1 MEKVLEDNPLA
12 WEKYPVFYFD
22 FNTADFERENVLE
35 KILDDHLKNW
45 EAIYGDE
52 YKDDILELR
61 FQHLLKLA
69 KEKTGKR
76 AVVLVDEYD
85 KPLFDDSGDK
95 TRNKNLFKGFFSALK
110 SYDSYLEFVL
120 ITGVTKF
127 TKVSIF
133 SDLNQLNDIS
143 LDARYAGIC
152 GITEEELTA
161 NFEQEIQAMAKDN
174 DLSYEEC
181 LCTLRKNYDG
191 YHFHQDGE
199 GVYNPFSLLNAFDK
213 KEFGSYWFS
222 TGTPTF
228 LVDKLRKSR
237 FDIKEV
243 TKGTVY
249 ADAIALSDYR
259 AENPDPIPLF
269 YQTGYLTIKGY
280 DRKYKSYELGY
291 PNDEVKYGFLRS
303 LTGIYLQEEEQNPL
317 DVRGFGND
325 IEHANMDSL
334 RDRFISLFARLP
346 YTTDEKPVEQNFQN
360 AVYIVFMLLGEFVHT
375 EVHSAKGRADCIVE
389 TKNYVYIFEFKRDES
404 ADVALK
410 QIEDQGYALAYSADK
425 RTVLKI
431 GVSFDSQARELVEWK
446 VK

>member
-1 MEKVLEDNPLA
+1 M
-12 WEKYPVFYFD
+12 
-22 FNTADFERENVLE
+22 
-35 KILDDHLKNW
+35 
-45 EAIYGDE
+45 
-52 YKDDILELR
+52 
-61 FQHLLKLA
+61 
-69 KEKTGKR
+69 
-76 AVVLVDEYD
+76 
-85 KPLFDDSGDK
+85 
-95 TRNKNLFKGFFSALK
+95 
-110 SYDSYLEFVL
+110 
-120 ITGVTKF
+120 
-127 TKVSIF
+127 
-133 SDLNQLNDIS
+133 
-143 LDARYAGIC
+143 
-152 GITEEELTA
+152 
-161 NFEQEIQAMAKDN
+161 
-174 DLSYEEC
+174 
-181 LCTLRKNYDG
+181 
-191 YHFHQDGE
+191 
-199 GVYNPFSLLNAFDK
+199 
-213 KEFGSYWFS
+213 
-222 TGTPTF
+222 
-228 LVDKLRKSR
+228 
-237 FDIKEV
+237 

-425 RTVLKI
+425 RSVLKI
-431 GVSFDSQARELVEWK
+431 GVGFDSKARELVEWK
-446 VK
+446 VKSGINDGDVSES

>member
-1 MEKVLEDNPLA
+1 MKIFDYNKAKKLRIEKELPLSEIAKQLYMQLDDYARYERGITEPDSDFVNRLALILNCTADDLICSNVTVIDGFPFTREDVKKLEDVLTILSQLDQISPIYA
-12 WEKYPVFYFD
+12 KY
-22 FNTADFERENVLE
+22 L
-35 KILDDHLKNW
+35 
-45 EAIYGDE
+45 
-52 YKDDILELR
+52 
-61 FQHLLKLA
+61 
-69 KEKTGKR
+69 
-76 AVVLVDEYD
+76 
-85 KPLFDDSGDK
+85 
-95 TRNKNLFKGFFSALK
+95 
-110 SYDSYLEFVL
+110 
-120 ITGVTKF
+120 
-127 TKVSIF
+127 
-133 SDLNQLNDIS
+133 LNQLNDIS

-152 GITEEELTA
+152 GITEEELTV

-303 LTGIYLQEEEQNPL
+303 LTGIYLQEEEQ
-317 DVRGFGND
+317 
-325 IEHANMDSL
+325 
-334 RDRFISLFARLP
+334 
-346 YTTDEKPVEQNFQN
+346 T
-360 AVYIVFMLLGEFVHT
+360 
-375 EVHSAKGRADCIVE
+375 
-389 TKNYVYIFEFKRDES
+389 
-404 ADVALK
+404 AL
-410 QIEDQGYALAYSADK
+410 
-425 RTVLKI
+425 
-431 GVSFDSQARELVEWK
+431 
-446 VK
+446 